1 MRSHYETL
9 GVSRSVQP
17 EQIKR
22 SYRALVKRF
31 HPDLFP
37 VGSPE
42 QAEATARL
50 KEIIGAYSVLSNPSK
65 RKMYDAKLV
74 KRVSFTTE
82 PKPEYCQRC
91 GRPTLYWQI
100 GREQPLCNG
109 CGEPTSTMEKR

>member
-31 HPDLFP
+31 HPDLYP

-42 QAEATARL
+42 QAEAAARL
-50 KEIIGAYSVLSNPSK
+50 KEIISAYAVLSNSSK
-65 RKMYDAKLV
+65 RKMYDAKLE
-74 KRVSFTTE
+74 KPASFATR
-82 PKPEYCQRC
+82 PMPEYCHRC

-100 GREQPLCNG
+100 GRMQPFCDE
-109 CGEPTSTMEKR
+109 CGQRVPRQRQ

>member
-1 MRSHYETL
+1 MRSYYETL
-9 GVSRSVQP
+9 GVARSVRP

-42 QAEATARL
+42 QAEAAARL
-50 KEIIGAYSVLSNPSK
+50 KEVIGAYAVLSNASK
-65 RKMYDAKLV
+65 RKMYDAKLE
-74 KRVSFTTE
+74 KRAPASTE
-82 PKPEYCQRC
+82 PIPEYCHRC

-100 GREQPLCNG
+100 GRTQPFCDECVQLARHG
-109 CGEPTSTMEKR
+109 RR